1 MKIINKFYIL
11 MILTTINTNKIA
23 MQQEEETKTEF
34 PKEIL
39 TLGKM
44 ASLPIAKEALNIYD
58 KQLEKNPETAF
69 NFMKEYLNKTQL
81 PQDIIYEEIYCS
93 IINQI
98 DRPDVFIKELNKNYD
113 ISLFN
118 NLCYDSKLNI
128 AETIIDYIVM
138 PEHHNI
144 DISIDD
150 LKILLN
156 KIIQNY
162 STSEIRI
169 ERFYIDL
176 LEYLIDYIN
185 RWEEL
190 FLLASGETA
199 PSYYKIPELI
209 VIVQDKLN
217 DLLKAFVEKDK
228 ENKIELLGKTPDK
241 IKEEAL
247 KIISAFDSDN
257 KITANEILS
266 KLSNNEINQVLDYI
280 YGEYFPQED
289 RYLDQNIY
297 FIEFLFP
304 ENQVIDII
312 SDLYQRLSKYYPRS
326 SEIAYEDIFIN
337 NPIIQDTTPLLIRYM
352 NQLKSNVVKFKE
364 NEIFKNLENI
374 NSNTNK
380 IIEQQII
387 LNYKN
392 FGLNFV
398 DALLSDLR
406 YEIMRNENLTNQD
419 KYNRLKIISDILDKI
434 INDNSLPEDNLLY
447 FNQEEIN
454 TDLTEL
460 KNVLHKEVPE

>member
-11 MILTTINTNKIA
+11 MILITINTNKVA

-34 PKEIL
+34 PKEIR
-39 TLGKM
+39 TLGQI
-44 ASLPIAKEALNIYD
+44 ASLPIAQEALNIYD
-58 KQLEKNPETAF
+58 KQLEENPETAF
-69 NFMKEYLNKTQL
+69 NSMKEYLNKTQL

-118 NLCYDSKLNI
+118 NLCYESKLNI
-128 AETIIDYIVM
+128 VENIIDYIVR

-169 ERFYIDL
+169 EGFYIDL
-176 LEYLIDYIN
+176 LDYLTNYSN

-190 FLLASGETA
+190 FLLDSGEIA
-199 PSYYKIPELI
+199 PSYYKIQELI
-209 VIVQDKLN
+209 VIVKDKLIN
-217 DLLKAFVEKDK
+217 LLKAFVEKEK
-228 ENKIELLGKTPDK
+228 ENKIELIGKTPDN

-247 KIISAFDSDN
+247 KIISAFDSDD
-257 KITANEILS
+257 KIKANNILN

-280 YGEYFPQED
+280 YEEYFPQEE
-289 RYLDQNIY
+289 RYLDQSIY
-297 FIEFLFP
+297 FIQFLFP
-304 ENQVIDII
+304 ENQVRDII
-312 SDLYQRLSKYYPRS
+312 PDLYQRLSKYYPRS
-326 SEIAYEDIFIN
+326 SEIVYEN
-337 NPIIQDTTPLLIRYM
+337 KLMSNPTIQDFIPLLIRYM
-352 NQLKSNVVKFKE
+352 KQLEYSVVKVKE

-387 LNYKN
+387 LHYKN

-434 INDNSLPEDNLLY
+434 INNNSLPEDNLLY
-447 FNQEEIN
+447 SNQEEIN

-460 KNVLHKEVPE
+460 KNALPKEVPE

>member
-128 AETIIDYIVM
+128 AETIIDYIAM

-156 KIIQNY
+156 NIIQDY

-176 LEYLIDYIN
+176 LEYLTDYSMDSDEI
-185 RWEEL
+185 
-190 FLLASGETA
+190 A
-199 PSYYKIPELI
+199 PSYYKIQELI
-209 VIVQDKLN
+209 VIVKDKLIN
-217 DLLKAFVEKDK
+217 LLKAFVEKEK
-228 ENKIELLGKTPDK
+228 ENKIELIGKTPDN

-247 KIISAFDSDN
+247 KIISAFDSDD
-257 KITANEILS
+257 KITANNILS

-280 YGEYFPQED
+280 YGEYFPQEA
-289 RYLDQNIY
+289 RYLDQSIY
-297 FIEFLFP
+297 FIQFLFP
-304 ENQVIDII
+304 ENQVMDII

-326 SEIAYEDIFIN
+326 SEIVYEN
-337 NPIIQDTTPLLIRYM
+337 KLMSNPNIQDIIPLLIGYM
-352 NQLKSNVVKFKE
+352 KWLEYGVVKFKE

-387 LNYKN
+387 LHYKN

-406 YEIMRNENLTNQD
+406 YEIMRNENLTNKD

-447 FNQEEIN
+447 SNQEEIN

-460 KNVLHKEVPE
+460 KKEAPE